1 MKDSKHFKIYKSSA
15 GSGKTFTLVKEY
27 LKLVLSTKQKD
38 YYRTIL
44 AITFTNKAAEEMKAR
59 VFMSLN
65 DISKNLDK
73 SHKNYALQEIL
84 LDELKIPLH
93 ELQHRAEQVLIHML
107 HHYSDIA
114 ISTIDKFTHKIIRTF
129 AHDLHLP
136 LNFEIEM
143 ESQNLLSEAVEI
155 LISKVGDNKY
165 LTDFLIQFA
174 ESKAD
179 EDKSWNIEQDV
190 LNFSYNLLKD
200 DNEHFLNSLRSID
213 MLQYLEAI
221 KKMRFIQRNFLN
233 SLKAIGEE
241 AIGLIKNNGI
251 KDESFYQGKKGIAT
265 YFKNLSINNNKTSTP
280 NSFVV
285 ATIKENKWFAGKIS
299 EEQKSKIEQI
309 KDKLTILYLS
319 AKKIIDENYIHYL
332 AINELLVNIHSMALL
347 QELEHIL
354 LEIKTERNILP
365 IAEFNKLISN
375 IVQNE
380 SAPFIYERIGEK
392 YRHFLIDEFQDTSV
406 MQWHNLLPLIHNSLS
421 SGYFNMIVGDAK
433 QSIYRWRGGEVEQFS
448 KLPYI
453 YSKQPL
459 NNILKEREQALVQS
473 HEILSLS
480 KNWRSKKE
488 IVQFNNQIFK
498 FLAENYLGEFSYIYQ
513 NHEQEF
519 IENNDGAWITCD
531 IITDEKKDSSV
542 KNEDEENLFDSKQK
556 ALQLTL
562 EYIKKHI
569 ALGYQQKDICI
580 LCRKNIQGQE
590 VADFLIKHNFSV
602 ISPDSLLLA
611 SNPTIQFIIHL
622 LTYSIN
628 PDNRA
633 VQVKILEYVI
643 ENSFIQHSIPE
654 ELYLQ
659 LSNGKLNIETIL
671 QTYNIPFSK
680 LKIIQQS
687 LFDAVQYIINLFDLN
702 ASPNPF
708 IQFFLNAVFEFSTQK
723 NNSIQDFLEWF
734 NKKADKLSIIIPEGS
749 DAIQIMTI
757 HKSKGLEFP
766 VVIIPFTNEYIKNSN
781 AVLWVDIPKNLNVD
795 IPVGLVSSGNSNEE
809 NIFQHEKLHEKNK
822 TNLDIINLLYVAF
835 TRAVD
840 SLHLIFTE
848 KYRNDSFIW
857 FQKFFQENFSEYS
870 INKTHIEI
878 SALSNKLRPQHKV
891 TKESE
896 TFNKIISSNWYE
908 KLNLSLTAPEAWN
921 IDNPDQASEYG
932 KQFHDI
938 IAIINNEN
946 DLNEVFEKFV
956 LEGDISKDEILIL
969 KYEVEKIVKHPLINK
984 YFSSP
989 YLVINEMDIIDKNGL
1004 TYRPDKI
1011 FIKDNEA
1018 VILDFKTGR
1027 KADKHIQQIHSYS
1040 SLLNDLGY
1048 KVNER
1053 YLCYTQS
1060 GEIISV

>member
-1 MKDSKHFKIYKSSA
+1 MLYNKPFKIYKSSA

-27 LKLVLSTKQKD
+27 LKLALSSNQKD
-38 YYRTIL
+38 YYRYIL

-59 VFMSLN
+59 VFVSLN

-73 SHKNYALQEIL
+73 NHKNYALQKLL
-84 LDELKIPLH
+84 LDELNIPLH
-93 ELQHRAEQVLIHML
+93 ELQHRAEQVFIHML

-136 LNFEIEM
+136 INFEIEM
-143 ESQNLLSEAVEI
+143 ESQNLISEAVEI

-174 ESKAD
+174 ESKSD
-179 EDKSWNIEQDV
+179 EDKSWNIENDI

-200 DNEHFLNSLRSID
+200 DNEHYLNLLRSID
-213 MLQYLEAI
+213 MLQYVEAI
-221 KKMRFIQRNFLN
+221 KKMRSIQRNFLK
-233 SLKAIGEE
+233 SIKTIGEE
-241 AIGLIKNNGI
+241 AIELIKNNGI
-251 KDESFYQGKKGIAT
+251 KEESFFQGKKGIAT
-265 YFKNLSINNNKTSTP
+265 YFKNLSNHIIISNP

-285 ATIKENKWFAGKIS
+285 ATIEENKWFAGKIS

-309 KDKLTILYLS
+309 KDKLTTLYFN
-319 AKKIIDENYIHYL
+319 AKNIIDENYIHYL

-347 QELEHIL
+347 QELENIL
-354 LEIKTERNILP
+354 TEIKKEQNILP

-392 YRHFLIDEFQDTSV
+392 YRHYLIDEFQDTSV

-421 SGYFNMIVGDAK
+421 NGYFNMVVGDAK

-448 KLPYI
+448 KLPHI

-473 HEILSLS
+473 HEILNLS

-498 FLAENYLGEFSYIYQ
+498 FFAENYLGELSYIYQ

-519 IENNDGAWITCD
+519 NENNDVAWITFD
-531 IITDEKKDSSV
+531 IIANEKKAASEI
-542 KNEDEENLFDSKQK
+542 NEDDENSFDSNQK
-556 ALQLTL
+556 ALHLTL
-562 EYIKKHI
+562 EYIQKHI

-580 LCRKNIQGQE
+580 LCRKKKQGQE
-590 VADFLIKHNFSV
+590 VADFLIKHNFNV

-622 LTYSIN
+622 LTYSIT

-633 VQVKILEYVI
+633 IQVKILEFII
-643 ENSFIQHSIPE
+643 ENSIIKHSLPE

-659 LSNGKLNIETIL
+659 LNNGKLNVESIL
-671 QTYNIPFSK
+671 HTYNIAFSK
-680 LKIIQQS
+680 LRIIQQS
-687 LFDAVQYIINLFDLN
+687 LFDAVQYIINLFNLN
-702 ASPNPF
+702 ASPNPY

-734 NKKADKLSIIIPEGS
+734 NNKADKLSIIIPEGS

-766 VVIIPFTNEYIKNSN
+766 VVIMPFTNEYIKNSN
-781 AVLWVDIPKNLNVD
+781 DFLWVDVPDDLNID
-795 IPVGLVSSGNSNEE
+795 IPVGLVSSKKSNE
-809 NIFQHEKLHEKNK
+809 NNFFQSEKIHEKNK

-840 SLHLIFTE
+840 SLHLIFTA
-848 KYRNDSFIW
+848 KTKSNTYSW
-857 FQKFFQENFSEYS
+857 FQKYFQVNFSDFS
-870 INKTHIEI
+870 TDKTHFEI
-878 SALSNKLRPQHKV
+878 SPLSNKITPHHKV
-891 TKESE
+891 AKKSE
-896 TFNKIISSNWYE
+896 TFNTIISSNWYE

-946 DLNEVFEKFV
+946 DLIEVFENFV
-956 LEGDISKDEILIL
+956 WEGNISKEEILIL
-969 KYEVEKIVKHPLINK
+969 KNEIEKIVKHPLLNK
-984 YFSSP
+984 FFSSQ
-989 YLVINEMDIIDKNGL
+989 YQAINEVDIIDKNGV
-1004 TYRPDKI
+1004 THRPDKI
-1011 FIKDNEA
+1011 FIKGKEA

-1027 KADKHIQQIHSYS
+1027 KADKHIRQIHAYS
-1040 SLLNDLGY
+1040 TLLNELGY
-1048 KVNER
+1048 MVNER

-1060 GEIISV
+1060 CEIISV